1 MSRVCPNYVSSLTFL
16 KTICNYMNYDLLVA
30 PLLTEYYGTTLKKIM
45 PQALWIPF
53 ENSAN
58 QPLTK
63 IYVKSTLSVRKRH
76 FFLTSFISCDSGIT
90 NKLLLLF
97 DICFGNCN
105 HFPIWQETSLPLKK
119 IFFLWES
126 FTPLISQKLKSQI
139 HSFIFGRKKNCS
151 QRPFFAFSP
160 SSTSFLVELFFDKTS
175 EERHC
180 TNGTEWI
187 FTLIWP
193 CLLDG

>member
-1 MSRVCPNYVSSLTFL
+1 M
-16 KTICNYMNYDLLVA
+16 A
-30 PLLTEYYGTTLKKIM
+30 PLLTEYFGTTLKKIM

-63 IYVKSTLSVRKRH
+63 IYVKSTLSARSGI
-76 FFLTSFISCDSGIT
+76 FFLTSFISCHGGIT
-90 NKLLLLF
+90 NKLLF

-160 SSTSFLVELFFDKTS
+160 SSSTSFLVELFFDKTS

-180 TNGTEWI
+180 MNGTEWI

>member
-1 MSRVCPNYVSSLTFL
+1 MSRVCPNYVSSLIFL

-30 PLLTEYYGTTLKKIM
+30 PLLTECFGTTLKKIM

-53 ENSAN
+53 ENSASK
-58 QPLTK
+58 PLTK
-63 IYVKSTLSVRKRH
+63 NYVKSTLSARKRH
-76 FFLTSFISCDSGIT
+76 FFSHHSSLAMVVSPISCFLIFVLGIAIIF
-90 NKLLLLF
+90 LF
-97 DICFGNCN
+97 GRRH
-105 HFPIWQETSLPLKK
+105 HFLSKK
-119 IFFLWES
+119 IFFFLWES

>member
-1 MSRVCPNYVSSLTFL
+1 MSRVCPNYVSSLIFL

-30 PLLTEYYGTTLKKIM
+30 PLLTEYFGTTLKKIM

-53 ENSAN
+53 ENSASK
-58 QPLTK
+58 PLTK
-63 IYVKSTLSVRKRH
+63 IYVKSTLSARSGI
-76 FFLTSFISCDSGIT
+76 FFLTSFISCHGGIT
-90 NKLLLLF
+90 NKLLF

-119 IFFLWES
+119 IFFSLGVFHTLNFPKIKVADTQFHFW
-126 FTPLISQKLKSQI
+126 K
-139 HSFIFGRKKNCS
+139 KKNCS

-187 FTLIWP
+187 FTLI
-193 CLLDG
+193 